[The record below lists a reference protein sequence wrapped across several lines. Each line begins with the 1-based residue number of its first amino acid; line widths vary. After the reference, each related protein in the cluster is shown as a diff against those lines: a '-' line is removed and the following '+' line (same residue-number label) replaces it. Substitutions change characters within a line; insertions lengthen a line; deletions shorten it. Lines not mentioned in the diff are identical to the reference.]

1 MLIRSSGSMRNT
13 KRMGDKIVLR
23 SAPMGE
29 GVVLPGV
36 LEQWIAALEG
46 AHVLMGPREAVAS
59 ELARWIALIGP
70 AIEGDQASSHE
81 LFKLVAFHAR
91 GLGGD
96 GRPASAALMQI
107 LVLEDVMRASSF
119 WSAS

>member
-1 MLIRSSGSMRNT
+1 MSTKVEAPLMFIRPSGAMRDT
-13 KRMGDKIVLR
+13 KRMADKIVLR
-23 SAPMGE
+23 SPRMGE
-29 GVVLPGV
+29 GVVLPGI

-46 AHVLMGPREAVAS
+46 AHVLMGPREAVSS

-91 GLGGD
+91 GLG
-96 GRPASAALMQI
+96 A
-107 LVLEDVMRASSF
+107 
-119 WSAS
+119 